1 MVFLEYNPGIDSNV
15 TTIDFEEKDLKKSKY
30 YYELA
35 AKGGEI
41 WQGKLGLFQLFEG
54 NNTLAYKHFII
65 AAVDGNDL
73 R

>member
-1 MVFLEYNPGIDSNV
+1 M
-15 TTIDFEEKDLKKSKY
+15 KKSKY

-41 WQGKLGLFQLFEG
+41 WQGKLGLFQLLEG